1 MTDTVS
7 DAFRSGS
14 FGAIIPP
21 APASAT
27 AQSDNT
33 GGPLNIRQ
41 IKRGHAFGVCTAA
54 GDKTITSTSW
64 VDVAQELI
72 VPLSTSERPIVIEAA
87 FLAAASSGTLFVSLF
102 IDSVEVTG
110 AAHGL
115 SRTTSSTPN
124 RQALIWSAA
133 PGPGRHTVSLCAKVS
148 TSGSGTIYCAD
159 DVAVL
164 AAREV

>member
-72 VPLSTSERPIVIEAA
+72 VEALDRHEDLLLSDIAMKREQKAK
-87 FLAAASSGTLFVSLF
+87 
-102 IDSVEVTG
+102 
-110 AAHGL
+110 
-115 SRTTSSTPN
+115 RTIPHDK
-124 RQALIWSAA
+124 AW
-133 PGPGRHTVSLCAKVS
+133 K
-148 TSGSGTIYCAD
+148 
-159 DVAVL
+159 
-164 AAREV
+164 